1 MHIER
6 QKVKCESVS
15 CSVMCVFF
23 PTVRT
28 IALQAPLSI
37 GFTGK
42 KSGVGSHSL
51 LQGIFLTQGWKLGF
65 LHCRQILYHLSHRVG
80 DHIKMPVLLCWLGQ
94 SRRYFTSSWLSGGHC
109 SLSMDHTLSI
119 SRSWVFV
126 AGLPQSVFLLP
137 KHFLPFQI
145 QWIFVEEAKM
155 IL

>member
-51 LQGIFLTQGWKLGF
+51 LQGIFLTQGLNLGLLNCKQIQRVKVNIKKKKKWFQWAQTLASSHTQKNSLNSLTRDVWFSVINSNTLMF
-65 LHCRQILYHLSHRVG
+65 LPPGFCCKTLTYPGSSI
-80 DHIKMPVLLCWLGQ
+80 
-94 SRRYFTSSWLSGGHC
+94 TSSEQ
-109 SLSMDHTLSI
+109 SLRAT
-119 SRSWVFV
+119 WEAVF
-126 AGLPQSVFLLP
+126 
-137 KHFLPFQI
+137 
-145 QWIFVEEAKM
+145 WT
-155 IL
+155 